1 MFAVGL
7 GEEMQRKYYLRNVPR
22 VELVSSMCALAIDS
36 KEVVKFE
43 LLCQVTERIIMYCK
57 QK

>member
-7 GEEMQRKYYLRNVPR
+7 GEEMQRKDYLRNIPR
-22 VELVSSMCALAIDS
+22 VELVGLICALAIDS

-43 LLCQVTERIIMYCK
+43 LLCQGD
-57 QK
+57 

>member
-7 GEEMQRKYYLRNVPR
+7 GEEMQKKDYLRNVPR
-22 VELVSSMCALAIDS
+22 LELVGLMCAVAIES

-43 LLCQVTERIIMYCK
+43 LLCQGD
-57 QK
+57 